1 MKVGEFVSVPQ
12 QATKIKAFFLVVRSQ
27 KAASFYPKQ
36 LRLSI
41 KSLLV
46 TLKSEDAQSR
56 DLGAA
61 GSSQVRQRKTSPP
74 G

>member
-1 MKVGEFVSVPQ
+1 MPQ

-46 TLKSEDAQSR
+46 TLKSDAQSR

-61 GSSQVRQRKTSPP
+61 GSSQVRQGKTSPP